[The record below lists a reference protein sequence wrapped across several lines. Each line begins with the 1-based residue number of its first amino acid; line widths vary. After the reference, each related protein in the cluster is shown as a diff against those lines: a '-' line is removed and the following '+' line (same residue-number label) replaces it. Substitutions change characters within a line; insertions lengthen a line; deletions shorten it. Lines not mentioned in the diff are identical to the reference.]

1 MSTTHP
7 AARPHRWHTVAL
19 ACFYAAGI
27 VALIGAVG
35 ATLGSIPAIHGRLGV
50 DPDPYWNNR
59 LLASLILGMTGLF
72 FVALMTLAGAYL
84 ASATDPGAV
93 RAGRIILIVT
103 VLPHL
108 VSLISLP
115 ILTPEDWSHM
125 IPHTLAT
132 LLTIVGIALA
142 QRMSSP
148 VTGRPNHFW
157 ENSR

>member
-7 AARPHRWHTVAL
+7 AARPHRWYTVAL
-19 ACFYAAGI
+19 ACFYTAGI

-50 DPDPYWNNR
+50 DPDTYWNNR

-72 FVALMTLAGAYL
+72 FVALMTLVGAYL

-93 RAGRIILIVT
+93 RAGKTILILT

-142 QRMSSP
+142 W
-148 VTGRPNHFW
+148 RPNHFR
-157 ENSR
+157 ENLR

>member
-1 MSTTHP
+1 MSTTRP
-7 AARPHRWHTVAL
+7 ATRPDHWYTVAL

-35 ATLGSIPAIHGRLGV
+35 ATLGSIPDIHGRLGV

-93 RAGRIILIVT
+93 RAGTIILVLT

-108 VSLISLP
+108 VSLITLP
-115 ILTPEDWSHM
+115 MLTPEDWPHM
-125 IPHTLAT
+125 IPHALAS
-132 LLTIVGIALA
+132 LFTIAGIALA
-142 QRMSSP
+142 WRTSSP
-148 VTGRPNHFW
+148 VTGRPNH
-157 ENSR
+157 SRKNLR